1 MLIVNKC
8 KKLAETVNNR
18 IERNTIKYQINTKKK
33 KQNNER

>member
-33 KQNNER
+33 TK